1 VRGGIDMDEDTLEL
15 VWLVAVSAAMV
26 VYGFFIR

>member
-1 VRGGIDMDEDTLEL
+1 MDEDTLEL